1 MLGWAFMRER
11 IIFNNSLD
19 SFEPENTDYKHNNDA
34 FYMEMSMQNEAKLNS
49 FKQQYSDI
57 ESSLVQFI

>member
-19 SFEPENTDYKHNNDA
+19 SFESENTDYRHNNDA